1 MESGNNNKARLHKQD
16 EYWSQILKRKAAW
29 EYISHIDDAIL
40 KY

>member
-16 EYWSQILKRKAAW
+16 EDWSQILKSKAAW